1 MYVSIIR
8 PLGYEPN
15 ALPLRQFAAPPA
27 AAPVR
32 REFEPHLRDFFSRF
46 TFPLWARKS
55 ERFHHQT
62 LTSTV
67 VGAKSGCWQFD
78 SEGPHPKK
86 RKKRQ

>member
-1 MYVSIIR
+1 
-8 PLGYEPN
+8 
-15 ALPLRQFAAPPA
+15 
-27 AAPVR
+27 
-32 REFEPHLRDFFSRF
+32 LRDFFSRF

-67 VGAKSGCWQFD
+67 VGAKSGCRQFD

-86 RKKRQ
+86 EKKRQ